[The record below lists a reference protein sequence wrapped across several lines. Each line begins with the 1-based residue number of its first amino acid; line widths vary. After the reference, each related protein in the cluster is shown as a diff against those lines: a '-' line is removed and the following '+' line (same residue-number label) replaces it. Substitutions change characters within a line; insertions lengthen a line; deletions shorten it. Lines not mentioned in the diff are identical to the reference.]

1 MAKTIRAFGG
11 TNSYGVSV
19 EVAESES
26 GSWFQR
32 SYTYNGYGMGWNKWI
47 AFTPSWSTSYINV
60 YTLEKHEREEPVLEF
75 GFRTL
80 QELKDTPRYRLPA

>member
-26 GSWFQR
+26 GNWFQR
-32 SYTYNGYGMGWNKWI
+32 SWSYNGYGRGWDKWTT
-47 AFTPSWSTSYINV
+47 FTPNWSTSYVNV
-60 YTLEKHEREEPVLEF
+60 YTLETHEREAVLEY
-75 GFRTL
+75 GFSTL
-80 QELKDTPRYRLPA
+80 QELKDTPRYRLPY